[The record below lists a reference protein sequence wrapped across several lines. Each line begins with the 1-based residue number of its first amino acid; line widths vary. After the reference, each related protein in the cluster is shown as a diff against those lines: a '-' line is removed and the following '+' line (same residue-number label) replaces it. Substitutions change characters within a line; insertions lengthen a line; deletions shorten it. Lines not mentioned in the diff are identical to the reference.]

1 MKKEQVIK
9 LGPVYLIFLVCYI
22 VSCNRVSSDRVKD
35 FIPGVY
41 ERRINNE
48 YSRGD
53 DKLIVTQRQGNT
65 YTIEKRSAIIRI
77 RGGVELP
84 VRYDTVLWTGIYD
97 SRTQVIYEQKK
108 GKVIS
113 FRPKENKLL
122 VGASVYRKVK

>member
-1 MKKEQVIK
+1 MKREQVVK
-9 LGPVYLIFLVCYI
+9 QGPVYLIFLVCYI

-48 YSRGD
+48 YSKGN
-53 DKLIVTQRQGNT
+53 DKLIITQRQGNT
-65 YTIEKRSAIIRI
+65 YSIEKRSAITRI

-84 VRYDTVLWTGIYD
+84 IKYDTAVWTGIYD
-97 SRTQVIYEQKK
+97 SRAQVIYEQKR
-108 GKVIS
+108 GKVIA